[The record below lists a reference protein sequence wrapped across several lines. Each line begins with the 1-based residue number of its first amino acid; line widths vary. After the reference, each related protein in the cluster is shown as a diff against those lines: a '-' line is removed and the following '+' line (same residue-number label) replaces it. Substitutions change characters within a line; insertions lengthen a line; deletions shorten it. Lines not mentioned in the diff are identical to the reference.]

1 MRFAIAIVATSIVA
15 ACTGQSDGERATGG
29 TVSATGNSAEFAL
42 EGFDEV
48 SLRGPD
54 DVEVTIGNEFSVRAE
69 GDPLALEQ
77 LEIDVRG
84 DTLRVGRKNSAI
96 PGGTGRATVYVAMP
110 DIAGA
115 SIGGSGDMTIDAV
128 EAESFA
134 ASVRGSGNLAIAS
147 LRVSRVEF
155 DIAGSGSIE
164 AAGSASAVSTDI
176 AGSGNI
182 GIGDLR
188 AETLDA
194 SIAGSGDVEAHAT
207 ETAEASIMG
216 SGNVTVRGGARC
228 SSSALGS
235 GELRCQ

>member
-1 MRFAIAIVATSIVA
+1 MAIVATSILV
-15 ACTGQSDGERATGG
+15 ACTGRSDGERATGG
-29 TVSATGNSAEFAL
+29 TVSATGNSAEFRL

-54 DVEVTIGNEFSVRAE
+54 DVVVAIGNEFSVRAE
-69 GDPLALEQ
+69 GDPQALEQ

-84 DTLRVGRKNSAI
+84 DTLRVGRKHSAI
-96 PGGTGRATVYVAMP
+96 PGGTARATVYVTMP
-110 DIAGA
+110 EIAGA
-115 SIGGSGDMTIDAV
+115 SIGGSGDMAIDTV

-134 ASVRGSGNLAIAS
+134 ASVGGSGNLAIAS
-147 LRVSRVEF
+147 LRASRVAF
-155 DIAGSGSIE
+155 DVAGSGSIE
-164 AAGSASAVSTDI
+164 AAGSTHAVSTNI

-182 GIGDLR
+182 GIGELR
-188 AETLDA
+188 TGTLDA
-194 SIAGSGDVEAHAT
+194 SIAGSGDVEAYAT
-207 ETAEASIMG
+207 EAVEASIMG